1 MTGMEIIAL
10 ILAIII
16 LIKFIILSFI
26 SKKSLE
32 RNLKKLVKRTNC
44 LTIVISILIIVLF
57 YFMAVE
63 LTVSQILVSTVFG
76 MLVFSLIIVQNPKIA
91 LKFAEESIEDKAHT
105 WVSWTILIILSLLV
119 LFILL

>member
-16 LIKFIILSFI
+16 LVKFIVLSFI

-32 RNLKKLVKRTNC
+32 RSLKKWVKRTNF
-44 LTIVISILIIVLF
+44 LTILISILIIVLF
-57 YFMAVE
+57 YFMAIE
-63 LTVSQILVSTVFG
+63 LTVSQILVTTVFG
-76 MLVFSLIIVQNPKIA
+76 MLVYMLVIVQNPKIA
-91 LKFAEESIEDKAHT
+91 LKFAEESIEDKTHT